1 MSLESELFA
10 RLRPDFSRF
19 PAAGFAHDA
28 KKQAWT
34 ARIEFMN
41 GDFCADVTVSD
52 AGSVSGRVYD
62 ADSGDEYLAVHI
74 PSQSGAFVSKVR
86 EAYAAA
92 LRELA
97 GRCFA
102 AHDFKGD
109 QANRIAGLIK
119 AEFGVSPEFPW
130 DDISGAVFRHERTR
144 KWFALVMEI
153 DRAKLVP
160 GAPGSVEAMNVKAPE
175 ADVPALWNEPGIF
188 RCYHMNKKH
197 WITLTLDDRLSDERI
212 MQLVRQ
218 SADFAA
224 RGGTKKGTSP
234 AAMEQNA
241 WIVPANYKYWD
252 VEKHFDEDPVQLWKQ
267 TSAVHPGDTVFMYIG
282 APVSAVWCR
291 CEVLE
296 TDIPYQYDDE
306 NVSMKKVMKLRMTR
320 CYGRELIPLSL
331 MKRCGV
337 PAVRGARRMTAELKA
352 EIERL
357 EAALPPQAPPR
368 PVRAKKKSKRKPK
381 SGA

>member
-1 MSLESELFA
+1 
-10 RLRPDFSRF
+10 
-19 PAAGFAHDA
+19 
-28 KKQAWT
+28 
-34 ARIEFMN
+34 
-41 GDFCADVTVSD
+41 
-52 AGSVSGRVYD
+52 
-62 ADSGDEYLAVHI
+62 
-74 PSQSGAFVSKVR
+74 
-86 EAYAAA
+86 
-92 LRELA
+92 
-97 GRCFA
+97 
-102 AHDFKGD
+102 
-109 QANRIAGLIK
+109 
-119 AEFGVSPEFPW
+119 
-130 DDISGAVFRHERTR
+130 
-144 KWFALVMEI
+144 
-153 DRAKLVP
+153 
-160 GAPGSVEAMNVKAPE
+160 MNVKAPE

-197 WITLTLDDRLSDERI
+197 WITLTLDDRLSDERV

-252 VEKHFDEDPVQLWKQ
+252 VEKHFGEDPVQLWKQ

-337 PAVRGARRMTAELKA
+337 LAVRGARRMTAELKA

-368 PVRAKKKSKRKPK
+368 PVRDKKKSKRKPK